1 MLSLSMIVRNE
12 EARLGECLRSV
23 QSFAAE
29 MVVVDTGSTDA
40 TVPSAA
46 ALSGWPPALRTPETQ
61 GFRSIVLHG
70 EGLSPWSGQADAP
83 LAMDRLGDGAV
94 LLQLFLRG
102 NPFRAGRNAQEP
114 WAAAIQQLIALNRLA
129 GVVVYGSPYLWDS
142 LKSLLPSSCPAAYS
156 AGQMQEAQR
165 QVLTK
170 LFPSAT
176 PTGKSLS
183 LIHI

>member
-1 MLSLSMIVRNE
+1 MRHSITVGDAKVLPQAGINLVR
-12 EARLGECLRSV
+12 
-23 QSFAAE
+23 
-29 MVVVDTGSTDA
+29 VDA
-40 TVPSAA
+40 MVPSAA
-46 ALSGWPPALRTPETQ
+46 ALSGWSPALRIPEAQ

-102 NPFRAGRNAQEP
+102 NPFRAGRDAQEP

-142 LKSLLPSSCPAAYS
+142 LKPLLPSSCPAAYS

-165 QVLTK
+165 QVLTE

-176 PTGKSLS
+176 PTGNSGAFTD
-183 LIHI
+183 